1 MKKTKQSRKCWREGG
16 KEREEDECQ
25 RVILELACFP
35 GRRKTQRRSKPQSDK
50 RSQPTNE
57 RPNKRT
63 KEQIDF
69 SLLHHRCGFYLTG
82 DVIIISPCVRRDFSP
97 SADQTEGGG
106 SLEVAGRP
114 RTFGCTSSLLL
125 PDFITSPLCMIITNA
140 CHHLCQGFDGKK
152 HGAWVVILDHSPE
165 PGL

>member
-106 SLEVAGRP
+106 VSGGGGSAEDIWLH
-114 RTFGCTSSLLL
+114 
-125 PDFITSPLCMIITNA
+125 IITVTPRL
-140 CHHLCQGFDGKK
+140 HHLSTVYDNNECLPPSLSG
-152 HGAWVVILDHSPE
+152 V
-165 PGL
+165 